1 MGLLSIFSPST
12 DNAAA
17 PQTASEVV
25 EVARSKA
32 RRRLIGAAVLL
43 GIGVIAFPLIFET
56 QPRPIHVD
64 IPIVVP
70 SRDGAPPLA
79 MPTTPSTTTTTT
91 AATKPAAA
99 RAASDAAPAPK
110 LANKLP
116 DIVEKAEPDKV
127 PAAKPAEKKTAV
139 KPADKPADKPV
150 EKVADKPVVA
160 VPAVSA
166 AASSPAA
173 ERFVIQVGAFA
184 EDDAVR
190 EARSKIEKLGLRT
203 YIQAVDTKEGKRT
216 RVRLGPYASR
226 EEADKAAAKLKA
238 AGLVAAV
245 LML

>member
-56 QPRPIHVD
+56 QPRPIPVD

-79 MPTTPSTTTTTT
+79 MPTPTTT

-116 DIVEKAEPDKV
+116 DIVEKAEPDKAPV
-127 PAAKPAEKKTAV
+127 AKPAEKKPAV

-150 EKVADKPVVA
+150 EKVADKPAMA

-166 AASSPAA
+166 AASAPAA

-245 LML
+245 LTL